1 MRALAFACTLII
13 STAVAFADV
22 GGTVRDEIARVQFS
36 QRFKN
41 VAVDHGPIAG
51 GLQRWQFAIANLE
64 ARSFTIDGTGLEGV
78 VVRETYVT
86 KTEVDPYTLRPGPD
100 QTELREV
107 LSPREYG
114 DFTHAALVAT
124 VAETPIHVI
133 AYFYRGTFAAYEV
146 LEPSRRT
153 YGSPDRFEWR
163 SFKLGQLQSTIAK
176 ARNCDNGEDC
186 AAWF

>member
-1 MRALAFACTLII
+1 MPRFLIVLAICTSVAL
-13 STAVAFADV
+13 ADV
-22 GGTVRDEIARVQFS
+22 GGSVRNEIARVQFS

-64 ARSFTIDGTGLEGV
+64 SRSFTIDGPGLDGAV
-78 VVRETYVT
+78 ARETYIT
-86 KTEVDPYTLRPGPD
+86 KTQEDPYTLRPGPD

-107 LSPREYG
+107 LSPREYS

-124 VAETPIHVI
+124 VAEAPIHVV
-133 AYFYRGTFAAYEV
+133 AYFYRGAFAAYEV
-146 LEPSRRT
+146 LEPSRRS

-163 SFKLGQLQSTIAK
+163 SFRLTELQRTMAK